1 MISFIKACGKAPLTW
16 AAAQFGRH
24 KRDSSEPHLW
34 VLMYHRI
41 LPVSDPRY
49 LAEEPGMIVEP
60 ETFRQQL
67 QSLKQLM
74 PIMPLQ
80 QWLDRFEQGL
90 PLPPRACA
98 ITFDDGWADNFE
110 YAYPII
116 EQQQVPAT
124 LFAVSDMIGTTRQFW
139 PNQLNHL
146 LAHAGIEQLQSLGW
160 LKQWLPSEAALGNN
174 NQQSLNREQIA
185 EVIRQIKHHPDDKI
199 SRWLSDAEQQL
210 AISAPE
216 APALMSWQQLK
227 TMAASDYM
235 DIGSHTCNH
244 YRLRSDLD
252 PATTEH
258 EIVASKQRL
267 EDELQQPVALFCY
280 PNGDTSALAVEL
292 VKKHYQAAVTTQRG
306 INTFSGLQAHQLLR
320 VGLHQDI
327 SNSRS
332 KLQARLA
339 NWF

>member
-1 MISFIKACGKAPLTW
+1 MISLIKACGKAPLTW
-16 AAAQFGRH
+16 AAAQFGSH
-24 KRDSSEPHLW
+24 KKASSEPHLW

-41 LPVSDPRY
+41 LPISDERY
-49 LAEEPGMIVEP
+49 HAEEPGMIVEP
-60 ETFRQQL
+60 ETFSQQL

-124 LFAVSDMIGTTRQFW
+124 LFAVSDMIGTNRQFW
-139 PNQLNHL
+139 PNRLNHL
-146 LAHAGIEQLQSLGW
+146 LVQASIKQLQSLSW
-160 LKQWLPSEAALGNN
+160 LNQWLPDDTGTPLD
-174 NQQSLNREQIA
+174 REQIA
-185 EVIRQIKHHPDDKI
+185 EVIRQVKHHPDDKI
-199 SRWLSDAEQQL
+199 SQWLSEAEQQL
-210 AISAPE
+210 AISPPQ
-216 APALMSWQQLK
+216 APALMSWAQLK
-227 TMAASDYM
+227 TMAASDYF

-244 YRLRSDLD
+244 YRLRSDLS
-252 PATTEH
+252 PELTEH

-267 EDELQQPVALFCY
+267 EDELQQPIKLFCY

-306 INTFSGLQAHQLLR
+306 INKQSALQAHQLLR
-320 VGLHQDI
+320 IGLHQDI
-327 SNSRS
+327 SDSNT
-332 KLQARLA
+332 KLQAKLA